1 MMSEKSTA
9 IFAAALE
16 AVLYDDQ
23 ASTDL
28 AREILARAHW
38 VRDSGAIGAMAA
50 LSSGMVFGEP
60 HLTRLR
66 AEYMNKEIEQ

>member
-1 MMSEKSTA
+1 MSQISDA
-9 IFAAALE
+9 IFSSALE

-38 VRDSGAIGAMAA
+38 VHDPGVGVMAVLSG
-50 LSSGMVFGEP
+50 GMVFGEH

-66 AEYMNKEIEQ
+66 TEFINKQEIQQ

>member
-1 MMSEKSTA
+1 MSDKSDS
-9 IFAAALE
+9 IFSSALE
-16 AVLYDDQ
+16 AVLYDNQ

-38 VRDSGAIGAMAA
+38 VRDPAAGAMAA
-50 LSSGMVFGEP
+50 LSGGMVFGEH

-66 AEYMNKEIEQ
+66 AEYMNKEIEP